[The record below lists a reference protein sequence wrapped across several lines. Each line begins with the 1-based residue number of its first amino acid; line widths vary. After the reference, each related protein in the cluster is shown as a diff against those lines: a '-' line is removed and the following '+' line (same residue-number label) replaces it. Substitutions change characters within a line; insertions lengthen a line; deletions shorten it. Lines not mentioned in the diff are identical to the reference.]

1 MLLLSLLLF
10 PLLGAVILT
19 ALPGAGRR
27 GIRESAGA
35 DGGRFA
41 IAWAVIPLALV
52 VIMGIPHP
60 TPDHG
65 VLASWS
71 LDWIPSANI
80 KLAFSVDGI
89 SWVFLLLTSLVTLFA
104 LAISPR
110 FGLGSRGYCALIL
123 VMQSMLFGVF
133 TAGHFIPFFLCWE
146 MTLIPS
152 YLLIRLWGGDG
163 APRAAMR
170 FFIVTLFGGVCM
182 LLGFLA
188 LQISVGTMDFAELTE
203 MAANKELAASVGTAL
218 ESTGYGGHYL
228 LTIIAICVFL
238 GLAVKIPVFPFHAWL
253 PDAYAEAPTPVT
265 LLLTGLLSKM
275 GVYGLLRILMM
286 IFPEVLPGFAPWLTA
301 LAVITVLLG
310 AVAALAQT
318 DMKRILAYSSINH
331 LGYCVLAVAA
341 VAASQADRTAVA
353 SSISGVVLQAFN
365 HGIIASALFF
375 SVGIF
380 EQRSGGLRGINDFG
394 GLRARMPVFCGLMGL
409 ALFASLGL
417 PGLSGFVGEFLI
429 FNGVFGLVPWAAAVS
444 LIGLLLTAVFLLRL
458 LRKVFHGPLP
468 SGLESWTDLTT
479 GERLLFAPVIALIVV
494 LGVWPQALLHCI
506 NDDILRML
514 NLLLP

>member
-19 ALPGAGRR
+19 ALPKMNAQ
-27 GIRESAGA
+27 SA
-35 DGGRFA
+35 GRFA
-41 IAWAVIPLALV
+41 IGWTVLPLLFVAVMVFQGPDEN
-52 VIMGIPHP
+52 GI
-60 TPDHG
+60 
-65 VLASWS
+65 LASWS
-71 LDWIPSANI
+71 LPWIPDVDAEIN
-80 KLAFSVDGI
+80 LAFSVDGI
-89 SWVFLLLTSLVTLFA
+89 SWLFLLLTSLVTLFVM
-104 LAISPR
+104 AISAR
-110 FGLGSRGYCALIL
+110 FDLSGRGYCALIL

-133 TAGHFIPFFLCWE
+133 SAANFIPFFLCWE

-152 YLLIRLWGGDG
+152 YLLIRLWGGEN

-170 FFIVTLFGGVCM
+170 FFIITLFGGVSM

-188 LQISVGTMDFAELTE
+188 LQFAVGTMDFATLSQ
-203 MAANKELAASVGTAL
+203 MASDKELIPAVGKALAA
-218 ESTGYGGHYL
+218 TGYTGSTL
-228 LTIIAICVFL
+228 LTVIAIAVFL
-238 GLAVKIPVFPFHAWL
+238 GLAVKIPVFPFHVWL

-275 GVYGLLRILMM
+275 GVYGLLRIFMM

-301 LAVITVLLG
+301 LAVITVVLG

-331 LGYCVLAVAA
+331 LGYCTLAVAA
-341 VAASQADRTAVA
+341 VAASTADSAAVS
-353 SSISGVVLQAFN
+353 SSISGVILQAVN

-375 SVGIF
+375 SVGLI
-380 EQRSGGLRGINDFG
+380 EQKSGGLRSINDFG
-394 GLRARMPVFCGLMGL
+394 GLRAKMPVFCGLMGM

-429 FNGVFGLVPWAAAVS
+429 FNGVFGLTPWAAAVS
-444 LIGLLLTAVFLLRL
+444 LIGLLLTAVFFLRL

-468 SGLESWTDLTT
+468 EKLESWTDLTT
-479 GERLLFAPVIALIVV
+479 SERLLFVPVVALIVIP
-494 LGVWPQALLHCI
+494 GVWPQVILQFI
-506 NDDILRML
+506 NSDITHML
-514 NLLLP
+514 NLLLPSS